1 MDITAKSCLECGD
14 PVGKGRIDRKFC
26 SVECK
31 NKYHNKEAY
40 AEKIE
45 TARIKKILNKNRKIL
60 KKMAARKDAEQIH
73 KERLL
78 KEGFEFDYH
87 THFKISKVKKYQYTF
102 CFDYGYRELNGT
114 YEKKDHYKVV
124 KGFAE
129 KED

>member
-1 MDITAKSCLECGD
+1 MDIAAKSCLECGD

-31 NKYHNKEAY
+31 NKFHNKEAY

-45 TARIKKILNKNRKIL
+45 TARIKKILNRNRKIL
-60 KKMAARKDAEQIH
+60 KKIAGRKDADKIS

-87 THFKISKVKKYQYTF
+87 THFIISKVKSYQYIF
-102 CFDYGYRELNGT
+102 CFDYGYRPITGT
-114 YEKKDHYKVV
+114 EFFKVV
-124 KGFAE
+124 KGFKTNTIGE
-129 KED
+129 